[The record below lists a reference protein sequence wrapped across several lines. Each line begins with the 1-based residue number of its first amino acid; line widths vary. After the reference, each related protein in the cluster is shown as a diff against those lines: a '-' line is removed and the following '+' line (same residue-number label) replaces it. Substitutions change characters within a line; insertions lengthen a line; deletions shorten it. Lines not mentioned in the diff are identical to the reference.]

1 MGDSIAI
8 GVFDRFALGCG
19 EVWGFAFE
27 DGGGGDVVL
36 GVVGVFP
43 DEEGG
48 CGLDYVFATEEDA
61 DEAGCWEGFV
71 GAFFGE
77 FKGDVGEAGGLLVM

>member
-1 MGDSIAI
+1 M
-8 GVFDRFALGCG
+8 
-19 EVWGFAFE
+19 
-27 DGGGGDVVL
+27 

-48 CGLDYVFATEEDA
+48 GGLDCVFAAEEDA

-77 FKGDVGEAGGLLVM
+77 FEGEVGEAGELLVMWCGGWGVFDGWGEVG